1 MATVGNTTAPGSSYS
16 DYSNH
21 TGAQAGSYFVM
32 PSSGGLIT
40 DLHVYCKT
48 YSGSSE
54 AGWLCLWNGSGSLLA
69 SASCTVPGSMG
80 WVAATLSSPYFI
92 SSNSGIFIGVQVDST
107 AGVSIY
113 YQSAS
118 SPDVVDIGY
127 NTTIPS
133 ALANFVQESAN
144 GGHNSMGAYADY
156 TPGGAWV
163 WDGSNWNAGECV
175 VWDGS
180 NWNPGALG
188 VQVWDGSN
196 WNTGN

>member
-1 MATVGNTTAPGSSYS
+1 MATVGNTSAPGSADS
-16 DYSNH
+16 DYANR
-21 TGAQAGSYFVM
+21 TGGQAASYFVM

-54 AGWLCLWNGSGSLLA
+54 AGWLCLWDGSGGLLV

-92 SSNSGIFIGVQVDST
+92 SGSSGFFIGVQVDST
-107 AGVSIY
+107 AGVYIY

-118 SPDVVDIGY
+118 SPDVVDVGY

-133 ALANFVQESAN
+133 NLANFAQHTSA
-144 GGHNSMGAYADY
+144 SMGAYADY
-156 TPGGAWV
+156 ELGGWAWNGSSWVNGVSQV
-163 WDGSNWNAGECV
+163 WNGSSWVA
-175 VWDGS
+175 
-180 NWNPGALG
+180 GALG
-188 VQVWDGSN
+188 VQVWNGSS
-196 WNTGN
+196 WVTGS